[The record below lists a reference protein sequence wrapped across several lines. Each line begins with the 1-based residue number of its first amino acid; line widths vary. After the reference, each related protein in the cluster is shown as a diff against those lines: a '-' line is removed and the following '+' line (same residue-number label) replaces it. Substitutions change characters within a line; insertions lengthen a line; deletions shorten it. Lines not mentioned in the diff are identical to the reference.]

1 MHSQSGRGA
10 SRDASAPI
18 LTEITVSSDQ
28 GDHSTKVFRA
38 AIQGDDLA
46 TVEIRFVKGGKAYLT
61 IELHQAMI
69 SSFNVSG
76 SGGAARDRPME
87 SWTLNG
93 TKIEYEAEQGP
104 TAGSPPG

>member
-10 SRDASAPI
+10 SRDARAGP
-18 LTEITVSSDQ
+18 TEITVSSDQ

-38 AIQGDDLA
+38 AIQGDDLG
-46 TVEIRFVKGGKAYLT
+46 TVEIKFVKGGKTYLT
-61 IELHQAMI
+61 IKLHHAMI

-76 SGGAARDRPME
+76 SGGAAHDRPME

-104 TAGSPPG
+104 AAGSPPG